1 MRLSK
6 TLAAGAVALT
16 ALVTL
21 TGCGGDSG
29 GGQEGSSGTDGPL
42 SKLPKATTMADVQ
55 KAVVERG
62 EDCSPLEKSREG
74 HSYMKDEAKDPAWG
88 IQERAVCFD
97 SAGSSVTVL
106 LIGDM
111 TKFQESL
118 AKERGTFTIGQNF
131 ALAGEAESFGQTL
144 NRNGLHT
151 LSCDQDKRDD
161 VPSGYEIHEGL
172 VKPCFTTNY
181 NA

>member
-1 MRLSK
+1 MRLCK
-6 TLAAGAVALT
+6 TFAVGVVALT

-21 TGCGGDSG
+21 TGCGGDDKPAA
-29 GGQEGSSGTDGPL
+29 EGPL
-42 SKLPKATTMADVQ
+42 GGLPKAETMADIQ
-55 KAVVERG
+55 KAIQERG
-62 EDCSPLEKSREG
+62 EDCSPLEKSRDG
-74 HSYMKDEAKDPAWG
+74 NSYMEDEAKVPAWG

-97 SAGSSVTVL
+97 SGGSSVTVL
-106 LIGDM
+106 LVGDM

-118 AKERGTFTIGQNF
+118 AKDGGSFTIGQNF
-131 ALAGEAESFGQTL
+131 ALAGEAESFGETL

-151 LSCDQDKRDD
+151 LSCNPDKRDD

-172 VKPCFTTNY
+172 VKSCFTTNY